1 MHIILYDLFS
11 FLFKHRKQ
19 QTEHRFY
26 AEIVTDITTLIGLIY
41 RNHMSSSHQKQA
53 KNICFHQAIQGN
65 ISPLVLY
72 NNNLPTQVWMH
83 KTSLF
88 FLTCQ
93 WQTQKD
99 GGLVYVCYWYRICLF
114 LRFFN

>member
-1 MHIILYDLFS
+1 MHVILYDLFS
-11 FLFKHRKQ
+11 FLLKHRKQ

-41 RNHMSSSHQKQA
+41 RNHMSSSHQKQT

-65 ISPLVLY
+65 ISPLVLN

-83 KTSLF
+83 KTNLF
-88 FLTCQ
+88 LLTCQ

-99 GGLVYVCYWYRICLF
+99 DI
-114 LRFFN
+114 